1 MLIRVGILG
10 PAIGGQCIFDF
21 PLLTALNL
29 CALQMS
35 GLSFSS
41 LNRDSNPKRLIWLK
55 QLLGMPYP
63 GSEQIYKYAETWI
76 KRIEYNLGPL
86 YSNEILKLGIIENQ
100 GKPSE
105 IQYQIGPEKEE
116 YLKLD
121 HNQTSKLV
129 IEDRSYIIKVLDS
142 KSISID
148 IDESK
153 LTIAPKPPIENEHHI
168 FVDLEADTFL
178 VKSGSSLVKSSLLEI
193 ANQIAPSLIP
203 SHLTGDISTP
213 KLIPLRESHLPL
225 PYLKTYT
232 IELLLMGA
240 GPIRVQLDLCQL
252 ADLNPQQINILKNLF
267 DHTFYHPELKKI
279 FGS

>member
-10 PAIGGQCIFDF
+10 PAMGGQCIFDF

-29 CALQMS
+29 CSLQMS

-41 LNRDSNPKRLIWLK
+41 LNKDENPRRSTWLK
-55 QLLGMPYP
+55 QLLGIPYP
-63 GSEQIYKYAETWI
+63 GSEQIYRYTESWV

-86 YSNEILKLGIIENQ
+86 YSNELLKLGIVENQ
-100 GKPSE
+100 GKPTE
-105 IQYQIGPEKEE
+105 LRYQIGPEKEE
-116 YLKLD
+116 FLKLD
-121 HNQTSKLV
+121 QNLATTII
-129 IEDRSYIIKVLDS
+129 IEGRSYLIKVLDS
-142 KSISID
+142 QSISID

-153 LTIAPKPPIENEHHI
+153 LTLAPIPPLRNEHHI
-168 FVDLEADTFL
+168 FVDLDQDTFL

-203 SHLTGDISTP
+203 NHLTGDISTP
-213 KLIPLRESHLPL
+213 KLIPLRESRLPL
-225 PYLKTYT
+225 PYLKTYQA
-232 IELLLMGA
+232 EFLLMGA
-240 GPIRVQLDLCQL
+240 GPIRIQLDLCKL
-252 ADLNPQQINILKNLF
+252 TELGPHQINIFKDLF